1 MTVRTT
7 LSFTERHHGFLR
19 RKVEQGVFAS
29 ASAAVASAIEAMID
43 EEAAREAALTA
54 MTTAMTEE
62 IRARIATPAAEHLP
76 LDAVLDEA
84 RARLAG
90 DGPEA

>member
-29 ASAAVASAIEAMID
+29 TSAAVASAIEAMID
-43 EEAAREAALTA
+43 EEAAREAAL
-54 MTTAMTEE
+54 TAMTEE

-84 RARLAG
+84 RTRLAG
-90 DGPEA
+90 RRAAGPEA